1 MLTPSFSAVIE
12 PHPSSVV
19 QVEEPPSPPPP
30 DAVKIERQCAIKSEP
45 CEPCEPSTDVMYLT
59 IGAGILLGLIAA
71 YAFSKRIDE

>member
-1 MLTPSFSAVIE
+1 MLTPTFSAVIE
-12 PHPSSVV
+12 PHPNSVV

-30 DAVKIERQCAIKSEP
+30 DAVKIERQCAVKS
-45 CEPCEPSTDVMYLT
+45 EPCEPSTDVMYLT